1 LTAFWNYWKEH
12 YRNIVVRKPSR
23 DICGICYE
31 FCLGNKKACARI
43 AGRDNPNS
51 DDHDSD
57 DDDIDGTESEQ
68 QDIESL

>member
-1 LTAFWNYWKEH
+1 LTAFWNYWKER